1 MVVASNADFM
11 NVSAFLLV
19 GGILSPKP
27 LVSVPSELAAHP
39 SDALIHF
46 DVLVIERIIRV
57 GSPSRW
63 LLDWRY
69 QLLSED
75 RVFT

>member
-11 NVSAFLLV
+11 NVSAFCLLEEAFPP
-19 GGILSPKP
+19 SPF
-27 LVSVPSELAAHP
+27 VSVPSELAAHP

-57 GSPSRW
+57 ASPSRW
-63 LLDWRY
+63 LLD
-69 QLLSED
+69 
-75 RVFT
+75 